1 MYIFLLHDD
10 CSILQDELSVNVVL
24 VTYSTI
30 ELESLRR
37 DTAPDHGSKAAVANG
52 KRVGPVVGR
61 PIERHFQRLSRRL
74 HRIPQIRPSHQTP
87 PWYFF
92 QNKQPR

>member
-61 PIERHFQRLSRRL
+61 PIERDFQRLSRRL

-87 PWYFF
+87 P
-92 QNKQPR
+92 